1 MLQLAVRGGQLAQRP
16 VFPERLVENG
26 PRQGFFEH
34 AEYQAVRRYL
44 PPPYQD
50 VLDFAYYSGWRKRE
64 ILELRWREVDAA
76 GGVVRLS
83 PERSKTRVG
92 RVLPISAPIR
102 AVLARRRAQRRGLD
116 PLVFRRDTVTVRA
129 WRTTWPAA
137 CRRAAGVEAIKRAV
151 AAAQPAGARWSDEET
166 GLSAHSS
173 ISSCGMDQPSGHC
186 RSLSFESG
194 MEHERTA
201 IPLSRLSDDAALFG
215 RLHPSGGGVDVSEA
229 CTNWAAQLSHERS
242 WCGRSR

>member
-1 MLQLAVRGGQLAQRP
+1 M
-16 VFPERLVENG
+16 
-26 PRQGFFEH
+26 
-34 AEYQAVRRYL
+34 
-44 PPPYQD
+44 
-50 VLDFAYYSGWRKRE
+50 
-64 ILELRWREVDAA
+64 
-76 GGVVRLS
+76 
-83 PERSKTRVG
+83 
-92 RVLPISAPIR
+92 
-102 AVLARRRAQRRGLD
+102 
-116 PLVFRRDTVTVRA
+116 
-129 WRTTWPAA
+129 
-137 CRRAAGVEAIKRAV
+137 V
-151 AAAQPAGARWSDEET
+151 AAPQMCRQWYHNVGSSSALSASVSTSVPVPRWSDEET

-201 IPLSRLSDDAALFG
+201 TPLSRLSDDAALFG